1 MACKA
6 ENVYFLAF
14 FQKESLLSS
23 VLHDWD
29 RDMNNKS
36 SALLLTL
43 RSVKEMVGSRR
54 RIREFGGGG
63 WGLRGSYLDR
73 MALLLR

>member
-6 ENVYFLAF
+6 ENGSFLAF

-36 SALLLTL
+36 STLLLTFH
-43 RSVKEMVGSRR
+43 SIKEMIGSRR

-63 WGLRGSYLDR
+63 WGLRGSCLDR
-73 MALLLR
+73 TALLLR